1 MEKQYRLDQNILTLK
16 VKKAPLFVRS
26 VMFVFTFL
34 FFLLPLF
41 GLAFRLSMGKGLHI
55 VNFIA
60 LFVFGLLGFY
70 MLRISLWNT
79 HGRETITFN
88 DKNVQYL
95 ADYGWFRDGEKQKE
109 YSEPLILSK
118 KQIGYN
124 DDDKSVLVIGLKE
137 PITCVTK
144 MSNVELEELIN
155 LLGEMEM
162 IQRESK
168 SLN

>member
-1 MEKQYRLDQNILTLK
+1 MEKQYHLNNNILTLK

-41 GLAFRLSMGKGLHI
+41 GLVFRLSMGKGLHI

-79 HGRETITFN
+79 NGKETITFN
-88 DKNVQYL
+88 DENIIYL
-95 ADYGWFRDGEKQKE
+95 ADYVWFKDGEKQKD
-109 YSEPLILSK
+109 YNKPLILLK
-118 KQIGYN
+118 KQIGYD
-124 DDDKSVLVIGLKE
+124 DDDKAVLVIGLEE
-137 PITCVTK
+137 PIICVTK
-144 MSNVELEELIN
+144 MSNAELEELIN
-155 LLGEMEM
+155 LLCEMEM
-162 IQRESK
+162 IQ
-168 SLN
+168 